1 MEIRSIEL
9 GVIRTSGLDCEN
21 LIIYIFCRSDDN
33 DGTVENSCRMNLE
46 KCIEDAKLSSH
57 SDDLTGFLMP
67 SSTSP
72 TAIGE
77 IRGWWGVS
85 YPLRTLTTGT
95 GGSTRFLGGRFDK
108 IFNANFKVSYSNR

>member
-1 MEIRSIEL
+1 MQGL
-9 GVIRTSGLDCEN
+9 GVLPSYCEN

-77 IRGWWGVS
+77 IRG
-85 YPLRTLTTGT
+85 
-95 GGSTRFLGGRFDK
+95 
-108 IFNANFKVSYSNR
+108 

>member
-1 MEIRSIEL
+1 MQNRCDLNEFHFISLHGFTVCLLLSI
-9 GVIRTSGLDCEN
+9 SCMDN
-21 LIIYIFCRSDDN
+21 LIIHVFCRSDDN

-72 TAIGE
+72 TNIGKT
-77 IRGWWGVS
+77 RGC
-85 YPLRTLTTGT
+85 
-95 GGSTRFLGGRFDK
+95 
-108 IFNANFKVSYSNR
+108 

>member
-1 MEIRSIEL
+1 
-9 GVIRTSGLDCEN
+9 
-21 LIIYIFCRSDDN
+21 
-33 DGTVENSCRMNLE
+33 MNLE

-77 IRGWWGVS
+77 IRGRAANGGEGGGV
-85 YPLRTLTTGT
+85 L
-95 GGSTRFLGGRFDK
+95 
-108 IFNANFKVSYSNR
+108 NF